1 MYSWI
6 NCCRQLFQHE
16 LYFNKTQ
23 STQEIY
29 NCNHPIAG
37 IYSLKCRMGLFNK
50 THCRKCLCYPI
61 SAPPI
66 LRRENKGV
74 KNQIYY
80 LKGRGEQ
87 CFQVC
92 LYFAVSPV
100 NPLCRCWSGATW
112 LAEETLG
119 RNLRGFL
126 RPKHPLQ
133 IIPGLQGDSCNNET
147 KGITTDAGRTY
158 IWTSLR
164 VQELYAAV
172 LFVSDHLQQ

>member
-1 MYSWI
+1 M
-6 NCCRQLFQHE
+6 F
-16 LYFNKTQ
+16 
-23 STQEIY
+23 
-29 NCNHPIAG
+29 
-37 IYSLKCRMGLFNK
+37 
-50 THCRKCLCYPI
+50 
-61 SAPPI
+61 
-66 LRRENKGV
+66 
-74 KNQIYY
+74 

-92 LYFAVSPV
+92 LFFAVSPV

-147 KGITTDAGRTY
+147 KGIATDAGRIFKRIY
-158 IWTSLR
+158 LNITSGKGVVRCSTVCQIIYNSNKPSKVISVRCKTASSAYPAHDATRLPIGF
-164 VQELYAAV
+164 LSAH
-172 LFVSDHLQQ
+172 FICTKWFF